1 MQICRHLL
9 YQNFWTT
16 TVINTPYCQL
26 HKLKN
31 KVGQKEIIVWL
42 AIDYFESLKYLET
55 IEKLLQ
61 GFQEKIANYDFKIL
75 F

>member
-9 YQNFWTT
+9 YQNFWMKM
-16 TVINTPYCQL
+16 VINTPYYQL

-31 KVGQKEIIVWL
+31 KVGHKEIKVWL

>member
-1 MQICRHLL
+1 M
-9 YQNFWTT
+9 TM
-16 TVINTPYCQL
+16 VINTPYCQL

-31 KVGQKEIIVWL
+31 KVGHKAIRVWL